1 MKTLTLVPAQTHP
14 PSILRG
20 QRHQPRPGAY
30 RNYRDCLRW
39 DAGFTCCIC
48 LIHESD
54 LAPLGPGVEGTGL
67 TSVEHIEPQAHSTE
81 LRDVYTNC
89 AYVCRYCN
97 TARGAKPVNHTSG
110 ARLLNPWR
118 DIWGHHFRL
127 EDDHLIAAGSGPE
140 GDDARYTAVAY
151 QINDHRR
158 VDMRRKRRTLL
169 ADRIPL
175 LEQDVS
181 AIRALAIRQQHSAD
195 RHKLLLLAQTLA
207 NTRQHAIEELRSR
220 SAIPSDAPTR
230 CRCDDDE
237 HHCLHEAIDV
247 LQVPLA

>member
-30 RNYRDCLRW
+30 RSYRDCLRW

-54 LAPLGPGVEGTGL
+54 LAPPGPGVEGTGL
-67 TSVEHIEPQAHSTE
+67 TSVEHIEPQTRSPE
-81 LRDVYTNC
+81 LRDVYVNC
-89 AYVCRYCN
+89 AYVCRFCN
-97 TARGAKPVNHTSG
+97 TARGDKPVNHASG

-118 DIWGHHFRL
+118 DVWGHHFRL
-127 EDDHLIAAGSGPE
+127 EDDHLIAADSGPE
-140 GDDARYTAVAY
+140 GDDARYTARSY
-151 QINDHRR
+151 KINDPKRVAMRKQRR
-158 VDMRRKRRTLL
+158 VQLAVYISLL
-169 ADRIPL
+169 GR
-175 LEQDVS
+175 DVS
-181 AIRALAIRQQHSAD
+181 EAHTLATQQPPSAD
-195 RHKLLLLAQTLA
+195 RHRLLRIAQKLA
-207 NTRQHAIEELRSR
+207 NTRQHAIEELRRR

-237 HHCLHEAIDV
+237 HHCLHKAINV
-247 LQVPLA
+247 LQVSLA